1 MREEQ
6 TFHEIVLEQLDTHMQ
21 KNEVEPIPHII
32 YKSKLKMDCKPKLQS
47 LHLETLRQKCRGKF
61 L

>member
-6 TFHEIVLEQLDTHMQ
+6 TFHEIVLGQLDTPME
-21 KNEVEPIPHII
+21 KNEVEPIPHIT
-32 YKSKLKMDCKPKLQS
+32 KMDCEPELQS
-47 LHLETLRQKCRGKF
+47 LNLETLRRKHRGKF

>member
-6 TFHEIVLEQLDTHMQ
+6 TFHAIVWGQLDTHME
-21 KNEVEPIPHII
+21 KNEVEPMPHII
-32 YKSKLKMDCKPKLQS
+32 YKSKLKVDCEPELQS
-47 LHLETLRQKCRGKF
+47 LNLETLRRKHRGKF